1 MTMSLSYRITLNTAN
16 KLTTILIA
24 AVILNVIR
32 KTVQRSCALLPN
44 HLQPKR
50 RVGLSR
56 GVRNVTLVPH
66 GHDVLDALIL
76 AISERNTKIC
86 AREAAK
92 KQTRHC

>member
-1 MTMSLSYRITLNTAN
+1 MNTAN

-24 AVILNVIR
+24 AVIWNVIR
-32 KTVQRSCALLPN
+32 KTVQRSCPRLPN

-50 RVGLSR
+50 RVRLSG
-56 GVRNVTLVPH
+56 GVRKVTLVPH
-66 GHDVLDALIL
+66 GYDLLDALIL
-76 AISERNTKIC
+76 AISERNAKIR